1 MQAAVTAISVGTPP
15 QAIPMHL
22 DIYSYVSLDPE
33 QRAAAK
39 LNDGSRLAHLCIEVW
54 KHKSRQGTAPD
65 GFLYA

>member
-1 MQAAVTAISVGTPP
+1 
-15 QAIPMHL
+15 MHL